1 MKINKYVFFLKT
13 FSRNKIKIN
22 NFLTYLYFLEN
33 RYQATLIFPGHI
45 FLRENYAKGIRKL
58 EKVTFHFSNKYK
70 VWTDKNKQ
78 SH

>member
-33 RYQATLIFPGHI
+33 HYQATLIVPGHI
-45 FLRENYAKGIRKL
+45 FLRENYAKGIRK
-58 EKVTFHFSNKYK
+58 
-70 VWTDKNKQ
+70 
-78 SH
+78 